1 MSTYYIQN
9 IDPKNCT
16 CDCVNVCCTD
26 GKFNVDTIC
35 SDANGQLGIKI

>member
-1 MSTYYIQN
+1 MNMSTYYIQN

-35 SDANGQLGIKI
+35 SDANG